1 MNNSGK
7 KKIITIVML
16 IITMISI
23 PFIARSNV
31 ETIDSL
37 IEHNEDALQIKQV
50 SKPLNAREEL
60 TLSNG
65 WLVSIRQVFI
75 RRLSP
80 KYISQIGY
88 IGRNLS
94 LFILT
99 AFVAMLGIALQ
110 IYRNQKFIIE
120 YIHSKDGP

>member
-1 MNNSGK
+1 MNNSSK

-80 KYISQIGY
+80 QYISQIGY

-120 YIHSKDGP
+120 YIHNKDGP

>member
-37 IEHNEDALQIKQV
+37 IKHNEDALQIKQV

-88 IGRNLS
+88 IGKNLS

-120 YIHSKDGP
+120 YIHNKDGP

>member
-7 KKIITIVML
+7 KKIITILML

-94 LFILT
+94 LFVLT

-120 YIHSKDGP
+120 YIHNKDGP

>member
-37 IEHNEDALQIKQV
+37 IEHNEDALQIKKV

-120 YIHSKDGP
+120 YIHNKDGP

>member
-37 IEHNEDALQIKQV
+37 IEHYEDILQIKQV
-50 SKPLNAREEL
+50 SKPPNAREEL

-120 YIHSKDGP
+120 YIHNKDGP

>member
-1 MNNSGK
+1 MNNGSK
-7 KKIITIVML
+7 KKIITIAML

-88 IGRNLS
+88 IGKNLS

-99 AFVAMLGIALQ
+99 TFVAMLGIALQ

-120 YIHSKDGP
+120 YIHNKDGP

>member
-31 ETIDSL
+31 ETIDGL

-120 YIHSKDGP
+120 YIHNKDGP

>member
-37 IEHNEDALQIKQV
+37 IDHNEDALQIRQV

-120 YIHSKDGP
+120 YIHNKDGP

>member
-1 MNNSGK
+1 
-7 KKIITIVML
+7 ML

-120 YIHSKDGP
+120 YIHNKDGP

>member
-120 YIHSKDGP
+120 YIHNKDGP